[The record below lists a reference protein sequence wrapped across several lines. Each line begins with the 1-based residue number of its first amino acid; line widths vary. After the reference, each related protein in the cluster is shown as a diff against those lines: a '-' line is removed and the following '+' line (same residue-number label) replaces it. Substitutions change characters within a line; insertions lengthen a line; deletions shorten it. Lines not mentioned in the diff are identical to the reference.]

1 MTLCI
6 LRVIYQWFIVQ
17 HLCSSLDGFE
27 NGSSQKRRGE
37 KNLWV
42 EISALASAGRAP
54 PQLTVSS

>member
-6 LRVIYQWFIVQ
+6 LRVIYQWFLVQ
-17 HLCSSLDGFE
+17 HLFSSLDGFE
-27 NGSSQKRRGE
+27 NGSSQKNGK